1 MDKINEFLNHKLPD
15 DFLFDDDIVIEKL
28 KLCIERINEHKF
40 ESGPLIETIPENE
53 LPKIPFGQFKK
64 FQKEEIVSKIAAQI
78 NSKEEIVKKMAKER
92 LERAKTTE
100 QTGADEDEN
109 DESIADSDDDLN
121 PSKLSEYDEEK
132 EDKKSVLSN
141 LTHQSSNSTKYSSS
155 ISDYENVAKK
165 YSTNSLKNQIKTPN
179 TNKKL
184 TSMSNAE
191 LVKQTSPSS
200 KPSYVT
206 SIKSNPPPVSPT
218 TFLNESSN
226 STKSKHVTSI
236 ISNYH
241 ENKSPPQQPHQ
252 IKSPNQSDISNGSKS
267 SLKYVR
273 SPHGIYTRVIVPP
286 DENTN
291 YSRRSPTSFRLIS
304 DSVYATYV
312 ERKEITDLNDVNT
325 SVSPTP
331 SRRKSSFRNLN
342 YSSGASVP
350 IASNSNTPTKKQ
362 MEYHSILINSIQQ
375 KQNQSPEQ
383 ITVSGSSM
391 TSKKAQTSS
400 PNRLPE
406 INNKDII
413 EQYDFI

>member
-1 MDKINEFLNHKLPD
+1 MDKINEFLNHRLPD

-28 KLCIERINEHKF
+28 KLCIERINAHKF

-64 FQKEEIVSKIAAQI
+64 FQKEEIVNKIAAQS
-78 NSKEEIVKKMAKER
+78 NTKEEIVKKMAKER
-92 LERAKTTE
+92 LERAKTIE
-100 QTGADEDEN
+100 ATGADEDDN
-109 DESIADSDDDLN
+109 DESIVDSDDDLN
-121 PSKLSEYDEEK
+121 PSKLSDYDEEK

-155 ISDYENVAKK
+155 VSDYENVAKK
-165 YSTNSLKNQIKTPN
+165 YSTNSLKHSIKTPD
-179 TNKKL
+179 TKKKI
-184 TSMSNAE
+184 TSMSNTE
-191 LVKQTSPSS
+191 LVKQTSPSNKS
-200 KPSYVT
+200 SSHVT
-206 SIKSNPPPVSPT
+206 SIKSNPPPISPT

-226 STKSKHVTSI
+226 SSKSKHVTSI

-241 ENKSPPQQPHQ
+241 ENKSPPQQPHK

-273 SPHGIYTRVIVPP
+273 SPHGIYTRVNVPP
-286 DENTN
+286 DENPS

-312 ERKEITDLNDVNT
+312 ERKENNDLNDENT
-325 SVSPTP
+325 STSPTA
-331 SRRKSSFRNLN
+331 SRKNSSFRNLN
-342 YSSGASVP
+342 NS
-350 IASNSNTPTKKQ
+350 SNTPTKTQ
-362 MEYHSILINSIQQ
+362 MEYHSILINNIQQ
-375 KQNQSPEQ
+375 KQHQSPEQ
-383 ITVSGSSM
+383 ITVNGNSM
-391 TSKKAQTSS
+391 TSKKVQISS
-400 PNRLPE
+400 PNGLAE